1 MQEQTDIRVF
11 IADDHPW
18 TIRQMYEFINT
29 TDGMRVVG
37 TASQGREAVQFFAH
51 GNGGVDVVL
60 IDIGMPK
67 MNGLSVLEWIKK
79 SCPQNLKVILI
90 TGLNGVFSHAEA
102 VRHHA
107 DGFIAKSRRK
117 TEFIDAIKRV
127 YKGEVVI
134 LPEPEDGIELRMIG
148 FSYLGAELVVILPEL
163 EDGIESMDTQNDLP
177 KPNPEA
183 HPGFSPLEIRILRMA
198 VKEGM
203 TSKEIALQTK
213 LGAPYV
219 DKIRLSLMAKLGAK
233 NAAQLGAKALE
244 QGLLN

>member
-18 TIRQMYEFINT
+18 TIRQMSEFINA
-29 TDGMRVVG
+29 TDGMQVVG
-37 TASQGREAVQFFAH
+37 TASQGQEAAQFFAH
-51 GNGGVDVVL
+51 GDPGVDVAL

-90 TGLNGVFSHAEA
+90 TGLNGVFFPAEA
-102 VRHHA
+102 IRNHA

-117 TEFIDAIKRV
+117 AEFIDAIKRV
-127 YKGEVVI
+127 YKGEIVI
-134 LPEPEDGIELRMIG
+134 LP
-148 FSYLGAELVVILPEL
+148 VL
-163 EDGIESMDTQNDLP
+163 EDGMESMETPDDLP
-177 KPNPEA
+177 EPAPEA
-183 HPGFSPLEIRILRMA
+183 HPGFSPLEIRIIRMA

-213 LGAPYV
+213 FGAPYV
-219 DKIRLSLMAKLGAK
+219 DKIRLNLMAKLGAK

>member
-18 TIRQMYEFINT
+18 TIRQMAEFIHA

-37 TASQGREAVQFFAH
+37 TASNGQEVVQHFAH
-51 GNGGVDVVL
+51 GNHGVDVAL

-90 TGLNGVFSHAEA
+90 TGLNGVFFPAEA
-102 VRHHA
+102 IQNHA

-117 TEFIDAIKRV
+117 AEFIDAIKRV
-127 YKGEVVI
+127 YRGEI
-134 LPEPEDGIELRMIG
+134 
-148 FSYLGAELVVILPEL
+148 VILPEL
-163 EDGIESMDTQNDLP
+163 EDGMESMDTRDDLP
-177 KPNPEA
+177 EPDPEA
-183 HPGFSPLEIRILRMA
+183 HPGFSPLEIRIIRMA

-203 TSKEIALQTK
+203 TSKEIAVRTK

-219 DKIRLSLMAKLGAK
+219 DKIRLNLMAKLGAK

-244 QGLLN
+244 QGLLD